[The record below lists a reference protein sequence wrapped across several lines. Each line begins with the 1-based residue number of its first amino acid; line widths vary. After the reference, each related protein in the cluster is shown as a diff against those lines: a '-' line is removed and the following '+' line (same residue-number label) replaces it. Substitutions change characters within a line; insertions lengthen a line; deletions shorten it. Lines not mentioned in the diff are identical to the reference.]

1 MYFTLKIA
9 KDQVQNY
16 LDAHDIWPEMLEAIS
31 AAGIQDYSIFVDRD
45 GLLVGFFQAEDPQ
58 ASLDKLGQTEI
69 NDRWQKHMAQ
79 FFGDSTPDMG
89 KGPLK
94 WLDCCFYLK

>member
-1 MYFTLKIA
+1 MCFTLKIA
-9 KDQVQNY
+9 KEQVQAY
-16 LDAHDIWPEMLEAIS
+16 LDAHDVWPEMLEAIS

-58 ASLDKLGQTEI
+58 ASLDKLGETEV
-69 NDRWQKHMAQ
+69 NARWQKHMAQ
-79 FFGDSTPDMG
+79 FFGGAAPDMG

-94 WLDCCFYLK
+94 WLDRYFYLQ